1 MMERRNFLKN
11 TTMAAIGLSS
21 LPLLSKGKSLPTSHI
36 ELREPYQPITP
47 QIKIPRG
54 AIYIPAKAYN
64 TWQQWKEYDHDIT
77 LRDFGYA
84 KSIGLNSLRIWLSY
98 EYWLENPKRH
108 EQCLEQLLQASD
120 KMGLKILLALFDSCG
135 VENTP
140 EARKDKHPKTAVAV
154 MSPGLTISRN
164 KDRWKE
170 PEKFVNRIMDIH
182 SDDKRLLA
190 IEVMNEPP
198 LANNRLAMSR
208 YLFKAAKRKQRGIPL
223 TIGSLPGMQNWGN
236 FMDLDIDILQFHNNY
251 PTKLAAFNNDL
262 TMAKEITEVLG
273 RPVWITEWQRL
284 RPAGNGWN
292 QHKLPQNELFP
303 DFASL
308 APHVR
313 KAEIGNYFW
322 SLMVKPA
329 YLTPQRNIG
338 TINGLFYEDGSVY
351 SLADARAI
359 ADNPNFMANEKKR
372 EK

>member
-1 MMERRNFLKN
+1 
-11 TTMAAIGLSS
+11 
-21 LPLLSKGKSLPTSHI
+21 
-36 ELREPYQPITP
+36 
-47 QIKIPRG
+47 
-54 AIYIPAKAYN
+54 
-64 TWQQWKEYDHDIT
+64 
-77 LRDFGYA
+77 
-84 KSIGLNSLRIWLSY
+84 
-98 EYWLENPKRH
+98 
-108 EQCLEQLLQASD
+108 
-120 KMGLKILLALFDSCG
+120 
-135 VENTP
+135 
-140 EARKDKHPKTAVAV
+140 
-154 MSPGLTISRN
+154 
-164 KDRWKE
+164 
-170 PEKFVNRIMDIH
+170 
-182 SDDKRLLA
+182 
-190 IEVMNEPP
+190 
-198 LANNRLAMSR
+198 
-208 YLFKAAKRKQRGIPL
+208 
-223 TIGSLPGMQNWGN
+223 
-236 FMDLDIDILQFHNNY
+236 
-251 PTKLAAFNNDL
+251 
-262 TMAKEITEVLG
+262 MAKEITEVLG

>member
-1 MMERRNFLKN
+1 
-11 TTMAAIGLSS
+11 MAAIGLST
-21 LPLLSKGKSLPTSHI
+21 LPLISKGTSIATSNI
-36 ELREPYQPITP
+36 ELQDPYQPITP
-47 QIKIPRG
+47 QIMIPRG

-120 KMGLKILLALFDSCG
+120 KMGFKILLALFDSCG

-140 EARKDKHPKTAVAV
+140 AARKDKNPKTAVAV

-170 PEKFVNRIMDIH
+170 PEQFVNRIMDLH
-182 SDDKRLLA
+182 SEDKRLLA

-208 YLFKAAKRKQRGIPL
+208 YLFKAAKRKQKGIPL

-236 FMDLDIDILQFHNNY
+236 FMDLGIDILQFHNNY

-262 TMAKEITEVLG
+262 NMAKKITEVLG

-292 QHKLPQNELFP
+292 QHTLPQNELFP

-308 APHVR
+308 AAHVR
-313 KAEIGNYFW
+313 NAEIGNYFW

-359 ADNPNFMANEKKR
+359 ADNPNFMAKEK
-372 EK
+372 